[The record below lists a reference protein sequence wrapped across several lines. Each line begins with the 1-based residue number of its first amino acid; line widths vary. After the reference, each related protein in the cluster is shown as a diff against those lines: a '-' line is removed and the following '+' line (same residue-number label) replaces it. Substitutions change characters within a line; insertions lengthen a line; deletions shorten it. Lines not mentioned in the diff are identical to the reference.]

1 MACTRDKNSKG
12 NYCLEQKGLEHIRQN
27 LTFYNAPNG
36 HAYKPAFPELYNNGH
51 VPADVLSC
59 NNVDIESALFGIDSC
74 NLVNPKPP
82 TVAQLKSL
90 PTTSFFDKPTV
101 VMPNNVYQDNSQRPF
116 IV

>member
-1 MACTRDKNSKG
+1 MACTRDINSKA
-12 NYCLEQKGLEHIRQN
+12 NYCLEQKGLQRIRDN

-36 HAYKPAFPELYNNGH
+36 HAYSPAFPALYNNGH

-59 NNVDIESALFGIDSC
+59 NNVDIESSLFGIDSC
-74 NLVNPKPP
+74 NLVNPNPP

-90 PTTSFFDKPTV
+90 PTISFFNTPEI
-101 VMPNNVYQDNSQRPF
+101 VMPQKVSQDNSQRPF